1 MNQLLVILTAREEKL
16 ALWKWNLKNVL
27 KNWFMHQLDK
37 KFLIIF
43 FKTSDVFFS
52 FISIPVN
59 MSFSHL
65 LF

>member
-1 MNQLLVILTAREEKL
+1 MYE
-16 ALWKWNLKNVL
+16 
-27 KNWFMHQLDK
+27 LDK

-43 FKTSDVFFS
+43 FKTSGVFFS
-52 FISIPVN
+52 FISIPLN